1 MDRGRKPKK
10 KWLCY
15 GLTDQQT
22 DEPTDR
28 QSSLY
33 SRMNATKK
41 KLHDQTTDF
50 FTKPYIPVMAAIALS
65 KNF

>member
-1 MDRGRKPKK
+1 M
-10 KWLCY
+10 
-15 GLTDQQT
+15 TDQQT

-41 KLHDQTTDF
+41 NCM
-50 FTKPYIPVMAAIALS
+50 TKQPTFYKTLYTS
-65 KNF
+65 NGGYRLE